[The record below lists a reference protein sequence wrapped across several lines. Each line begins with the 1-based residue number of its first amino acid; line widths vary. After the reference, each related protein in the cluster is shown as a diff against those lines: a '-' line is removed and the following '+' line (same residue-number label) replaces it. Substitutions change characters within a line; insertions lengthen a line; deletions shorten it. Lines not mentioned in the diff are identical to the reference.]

1 MKRFWFQSFLITVFV
16 FFMLWGA
23 NQATDFKLFSAFDTI
38 GQALKDFEMTDYAF
52 SKLRPDPTVDPRIII
67 VNIGDL
73 SRGEVA
79 EQLRLISQYKPR
91 VIAIDSYFDCE
102 GGLRD
107 SINCPQLLDQMGNL
121 LLGNAIQEAGNVVL
135 VSKLLQSDSLSNS
148 NAIDGYD
155 SIEYSDPLFS
165 DAARNGFANL
175 VTEAVFQDDIKLCR
189 KFVPSWTVN
198 GRKEYAFAVLT
209 CMMYDSIKTKRFL
222 SRNKEEELVNYRGNV
237 EIQDLKL
244 KSIRNKETGSTN
256 FPTMFYAVDV
266 DQVQKGEILGEI
278 FKDNIVIMG
287 FMGARFGDITWS
299 DKYFTPLNSKVAGR
313 ANPDMFGVVVHA
325 NIAAMILNE
334 DYIDEIPDWGK
345 FAVAF
350 LVCLLTVALF
360 IWIDQRLP
368 QWFDAL
374 SVIIQLI
381 ELLLISIFII
391 QAFTW
396 WNLKLDLSTAIA
408 VSALVG
414 PSYDIFK
421 SLQIEINRRLTK
433 RRQKVSTPERLA

>member
-1 MKRFWFQSFLITVFV
+1 MRKFWLQSFIITLFV

-23 NQATDFKLFSAFDTI
+23 GKITDLKMFTAFDTI

-67 VNIGDL
+67 VNIGNL

-79 EQLRLISQYKPR
+79 EQVRLIRQYNPK
-91 VIAIDSYFDCE
+91 VIAIDSYFNCE

-107 SINCPQLLDQMGNL
+107 SVNCPQLLDQMGNL
-121 LLGNAIQEAGNVVL
+121 LLANAIAEAGNVVL
-135 VSKLLQSDSLSNS
+135 VSKLLQTDSLSNS

-155 SIEYSDPLFS
+155 SVEYSDPIFS
-165 DAARNGFANL
+165 DFSKHGFANL

-189 KFVPSWTVN
+189 KFIPQWNVN
-198 GRKEYAFAVLT
+198 GENHYAFAVET
-209 CMMYDSIKTKRFL
+209 CMLFDSVKTRRFL
-222 SRNKEEELVNYRGNV
+222 DRNNEEELVNYRGNV

-244 KSIRNKETGSTN
+244 KSLATKQTGSTN

-266 DQVQKGEILGEI
+266 DQVQRGEILGEI

-287 FMGARFGDITWS
+287 FLGARFGDITWS

-334 DYIDEIPDWGK
+334 DYIDEIPEWGK
-345 FAVAF
+345 YSIAF

-360 IWIDQRLP
+360 IWIDQKLP
-368 QWFDAL
+368 QWFDAM
-374 SVIIQLI
+374 SVIIQLL
-381 ELLLISIFII
+381 ELLLISAFII

-396 WNLKLDLSTAIA
+396 WNLKLDLSIAIG

-414 PSYDIFK
+414 PAYDIFK
-421 SLQIEINRRLTK
+421 SIQLEINKRLTK
-433 RRQKVSTPERLA
+433 RKSEVLTS